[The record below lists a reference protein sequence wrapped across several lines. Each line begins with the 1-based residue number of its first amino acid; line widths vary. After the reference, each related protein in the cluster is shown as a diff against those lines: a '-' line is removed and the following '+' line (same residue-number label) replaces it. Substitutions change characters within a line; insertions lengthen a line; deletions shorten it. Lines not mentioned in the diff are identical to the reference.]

1 MYKIK
6 GQKHENPQLHLG
18 PLVGSHFIL
27 YLYKIDDYENC
38 IYAPEVTKKYP
49 SKDMFLTLQS
59 MLNIHLNN
67 PRTPKMVKV
76 GLE

>member
-1 MYKIK
+1 MKT
-6 GQKHENPQLHLG
+6 L
-18 PLVGSHFIL
+18 
-27 YLYKIDDYENC
+27 NC
-38 IYAPEVTKKYP
+38 IWALWSALISSYIYTKLMIMRIAYICPRINKKYP
-49 SKDMFLTLQS
+49 SKDMLLTLQS